1 MSSKEQIENE
11 IKILNERFWEE
22 LKNDNFDEVDLI
34 LKKVKNCEMLLRI
47 EEDTEE
53 IKHNPSIPESEMLKF
68 LKQIKGD

>member
-34 LKKVKNCEMLLRI
+34 LKKVKNCEMILRI

-53 IKHNPSIPESEMLKF
+53 IKPIPTISESEMLDF
-68 LKQIKGD
+68 LKRIKHN